1 MRLDGLYIYF
11 IQFFHEEIPVLRI
24 HDGLDRSSKHLDG
37 IFLENAI
44 LIELDSAVQGRLAA
58 E

>member
-11 IQFFHEEIPVLRI
+11 IQFLHEEIPVLGI
-24 HDGLDRSSKHLDG
+24 HDGLYRSSENLDG
-37 IFLENAI
+37 IFLKNAI
-44 LIELDSAVQGRLAA
+44 LIELDSAVQGRLTA

>member
-1 MRLDGLYIYF
+1 MRLDCLYSDF
-11 IQFFHEEIPVLRI
+11 IEFLHEEIPVLGI
-24 HDGLDRSSKHLDG
+24 HNGLYRSSENLDG

-44 LIELDSAVQGRLAA
+44 LIELDSAVQGRLAS

>member
-11 IQFFHEEIPVLRI
+11 IQFLHEEIPVLGI
-24 HDGLDRSSKHLDG
+24 HDGLDRCTEHLDG

-44 LIELDSAVQGRLAA
+44 LIELDSAVQGRLAS

>member
-1 MRLDGLYIYF
+1 MRLDGLYSYF
-11 IQFFHEEIPVLRI
+11 IEFLHEEIPVLGI
-24 HDGLDRSSKHLDG
+24 HNGLDRCTEHLDG